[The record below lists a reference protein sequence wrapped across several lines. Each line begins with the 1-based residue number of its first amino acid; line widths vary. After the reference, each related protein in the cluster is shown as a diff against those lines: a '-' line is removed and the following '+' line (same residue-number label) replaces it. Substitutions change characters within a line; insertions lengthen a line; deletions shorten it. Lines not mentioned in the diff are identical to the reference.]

1 MIADVL
7 KAIVIAGIPV
17 ALVSY
22 FFTRLTS
29 QKIPL
34 KAQNSKELKLE
45 LKSAQ
50 LETQLE
56 NNHEQNIIANMLH
69 KKWMRFGGGFYG
81 VMVFITYI
89 HIEVYQIIDFARNFT
104 SFQDFIDSIGLSM
117 IINFFIEAFTNLI
130 TAFLWFTYWY
140 KYLPIG
146 SFWVW
151 IIVVFIAHTLA
162 TKYALNQSR

>member
-1 MIADVL
+1 MILDIL
-7 KAIVIAGIPV
+7 KAIFIAGIPV

-29 QKIPL
+29 KKTPL
-34 KAQNSKELKLE
+34 MAQNSKELKLE
-45 LKSAQ
+45 LKNTHIDHDP
-50 LETQLE
+50 EE
-56 NNHEQNIIANMLH
+56 NFIANMLH

-89 HIEVYQIIDFARNFT
+89 HIEVYQIIEFVRNFT
-104 SFQDFIDSIGLSM
+104 SFQNFIDSIGFMM
-117 IINFFIEAFTNLI
+117 ILNFFIEAFTNLI

-151 IIVVFIAHTLA
+151 LIVVFIAHTGA
-162 TKYALNQSR
+162 TKYALSKNG

>member
-1 MIADVL
+1 MIIDII
-7 KAIVIAGIPV
+7 KAIIFAGIPV

-29 QKIPL
+29 KKVPL

-45 LKSAQ
+45 LKNTLIEKDHEESA
-50 LETQLE
+50 
-56 NNHEQNIIANMLH
+56 IASMLH

-81 VMVFITYI
+81 VMVFITYV
-89 HIEVYQIIDFARNFT
+89 HIEIYQIIEFVKNFN
-104 SFQDFIDSIGLSM
+104 SLQNFIDSIGFMM
-117 IINFFIEAFTNLI
+117 ILNFFIEAFTNLI

-140 KYLPIG
+140 TYLPIG

-151 IIVVFIAHTLA
+151 VVVVFIAHTVA
-162 TKYALNQSR
+162 TKYALTQPQ